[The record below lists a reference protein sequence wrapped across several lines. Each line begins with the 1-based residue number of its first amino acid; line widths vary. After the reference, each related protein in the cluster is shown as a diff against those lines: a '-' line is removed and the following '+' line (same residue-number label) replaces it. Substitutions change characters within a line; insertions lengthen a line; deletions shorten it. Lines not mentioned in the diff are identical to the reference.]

1 MGAHRFSI
9 TGILA
14 VFPMR
19 AMDVMTTNVIT
30 VDANTSVQEV
40 ARLLSERG
48 ISGVPVVDPADRL
61 VGIVSEG
68 DLLHR
73 VETGTERVSSRRRS
87 LWLDTIASDREL
99 ARDYVKSHGR
109 AAKDVMTREVVSVT
123 EKTDLAE
130 IAMLLETK
138 RIKRVPVLRD
148 GKLVGIV
155 SRANLVRAL
164 AVTKSDQAVDVLK
177 DDRAIRAKLLA
188 ELMGQEWFKTQD
200 WFKIWA
206 ADVIVRDRVV
216 HFWLAAN
223 QSKRRDRPCVSPPRT
238 LLACG
243 GSRSTSYH
251 RLRRSQSHRPGLVSF
266 RASPG
271 KRLPR

>member
-1 MGAHRFSI
+1 
-9 TGILA
+9 
-14 VFPMR
+14 MR
-19 AMDVMTTNVIT
+19 AMDVMTTAVIT
-30 VDANTSVQEV
+30 VDPDMSVQAV
-40 ARLLSERG
+40 AKLLCERG
-48 ISGVPVVDPADRL
+48 ISGVPVVDAADRL

-73 VETGTERVSSRRRS
+73 VETGTGRPTRRRRS
-87 LWLDTIASDREL
+87 WWLDTIASDQEL

-109 AAKDVMTREVVSVT
+109 TAKDVMTREVISVT
-123 EKTDLAE
+123 DTIELAE
-130 IAMLLETK
+130 VAMLLETK

-164 AVTKSDQAVDVLK
+164 AVTKSDPAVDVAE
-177 DDRAIRAKLLA
+177 DDHAIRAKLLA

-223 QSKRRDRPCVSPPRT
+223 QTEEEKRALRVAAENVAGVRRVEEHIIPP
-238 LLACG
+238 
-243 GSRSTSYH
+243 
-251 RLRRSQSHRPGLVSF
+251 V
-266 RASPG
+266 
-271 KRLPR
+271 

>member
-1 MGAHRFSI
+1 
-9 TGILA
+9 
-14 VFPMR
+14 MR
-19 AMDVMTTNVIT
+19 AMDVMTTGVIT
-30 VDANTSVQEV
+30 VDPDMSVQAV
-40 ARLLSERG
+40 AKLLFERG
-48 ISGVPVVDPADRL
+48 ISGVPVVDAADRL

-73 VETGTERVSSRRRS
+73 VETGTERVAGRRRS
-87 LWLDTIASDREL
+87 WWLDTIGSDQEL

-109 AAKDVMTREVVSVT
+109 TAKDVMTREVISVT
-123 EKTDLAE
+123 ETTDLAE
-130 IAMLLETK
+130 VAMLLETK

-164 AVTKSDQAVDVLK
+164 AMITSDPADAAT
-177 DDRAIRAKLLA
+177 DDRTIRAELLA
-188 ELMGQEWFKTQD
+188 ELMTQEWFKTQD

-223 QSKRRDRPCVSPPRT
+223 QSEEERR
-238 LLACG
+238 A
-243 GSRSTSYH
+243 
-251 RLRRSQSHRPGLVSF
+251 LRVAAQNVAGVRRVEEHIIPSV
-266 RASPG
+266 
-271 KRLPR
+271 